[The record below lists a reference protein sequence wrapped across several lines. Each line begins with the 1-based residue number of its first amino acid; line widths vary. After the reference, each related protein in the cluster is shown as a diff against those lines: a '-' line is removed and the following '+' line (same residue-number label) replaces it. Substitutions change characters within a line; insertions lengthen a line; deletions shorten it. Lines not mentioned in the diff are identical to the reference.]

1 MLRARARL
9 VPSAKPMK
17 ALLFEQLSAYEWDA
31 TAATG
36 QSSRAWQQLLAA
48 LGVAA
53 NSTLL
58 EGALTRRDATLLQG
72 RAALSNST
80 LPAYGARLRTTP
92 SCTTPRRCASRSDH
106 VRPTFRGCGAQLL
119 VAQVSAQT
127 GNFSVF
133 SPLEK

>member
-1 MLRARARL
+1 MQRARAKL
-9 VPSAKPMK
+9 VPSAKPMA

-58 EGALTRRDATLLQG
+58 EGALTRRDTSLLQG
-72 RAALSNST
+72 RIDLSNST
-80 LPAYGARLRTTP
+80 LPSYGAPPPHDTVLHNAEEVRQSLRACAVDLSWMWRLAP
-92 SCTTPRRCASRSDH
+92 ST
-106 VRPTFRGCGAQLL
+106 GQL
-119 VAQVSAQT
+119 SAQ
-127 GNFSVF
+127 
-133 SPLEK
+133 

>member
-1 MLRARARL
+1 MLRARAKL

-17 ALLFEQLSAYEWDA
+17 AFLFEQLSAYEWDA

-58 EGALTRRDATLLQG
+58 EGALTRRDTTLLQG

-80 LPAYGARLRTTP
+80 LPAYGAPPPHDTALHNAEEVRQSLRP
-92 SCTTPRRCASRSDH
+92 CAADLSWMWRSA
-106 VRPTFRGCGAQLL
+106 PGTG
-119 VAQVSAQT
+119 QVSAQ
-127 GNFSVF
+127 
-133 SPLEK
+133 